1 MFSVSLHPTK
11 TERKNAM
18 TFKSLA
24 ATAACCAAL
33 LSLPAAAQLDKAED
47 AIHYRQSSFALIG
60 HHFGHIVAMATGKAP
75 FDAKVAQQDAAIIE
89 TLATLPWNAFGPGT
103 EGGKAKPSLWKE
115 QEKFKELADKMV
127 AQAPKLAAAAK
138 TGNLDDLKAAFGPM
152 GGTCKAC
159 HDPYKER

>member
-1 MFSVSLHPTK
+1 
-11 TERKNAM
+11 M
-18 TFKSLA
+18 TFKCLA
-24 ATAACCAAL
+24 ATAACCTAL
-33 LSLPAAAQLDKAED
+33 LSLPAAAQFDKAED
-47 AIHYRQSSFALIG
+47 AVKYRQSSLALIG

-75 FDAKVAQQDAAIIE
+75 FDAKAAQQDAAIIE
-89 TLATLPWNAFGPGT
+89 TLATLPWSAFGPGT
-103 EGGKAKPSLWKE
+103 EGGKTKPGAWKE
-115 QEKFKELADKMV
+115 QEKFKELADNMV